1 MTSPPRVR
9 SHARRHATIP
19 GHRRRS
25 PWSRLLLVP
34 AVGLATMIGGA
45 VALPATPAQAA
56 TTPGIDVSHHQGAIN
71 WTSVRNSGIQFAFI
85 KATEGTSFEDPRFDI
100 NYPAAY
106 HAGVIRGAYHFALPD
121 RSSGSVQAH
130 FLASNGGAWSADNR
144 TLPAA
149 LDLEGNPY
157 GAYCYGRSDASMRN
171 WIQDFLNTYRARTSR
186 HAVIYTTTS
195 WWRTCT
201 GNWSGPWD
209 TSPLWIARWASSP
222 GTLPAGAP
230 FWSFWQYTSTGSVP
244 GISGNVDR
252 NLWNGSRARLIA
264 LANNT

>member
-1 MTSPPRVR
+1 MPHITRPHGASGTRRRRAGRILAGTLALAATAAVSTAAVPGAAQAQSPPPTV
-9 SHARRHATIP
+9 T
-19 GHRRRS
+19 
-25 PWSRLLLVP
+25 
-34 AVGLATMIGGA
+34 
-45 VALPATPAQAA
+45 A

-71 WTSVRNSGIQFAFI
+71 WSTVRSSGIQFAFI
-85 KATEGTSFEDPRFDI
+85 KATEGTSYTDPRFGY
-100 NYPAAY
+100 NYVNAY
-106 HAGVIRGAYHFALPD
+106 YAGVIRGAYHFALPD
-121 RSSGSVQAH
+121 RSSGAYQAN
-130 FLASNGGAWSADNR
+130 FLADNGGAWSADGR

-157 GAYCYGRSDASMRN
+157 GSYCYGRSQASMRN
-171 WIQDFLNTYRARTSR
+171 WVQSFLNQYRARTGR

-195 WWRTCT
+195 WWTTCT

-222 GTLPAGAP
+222 GPLPNGAP

-252 NLWNGSRARLIA
+252 NYFNGTRSRLIA
-264 LANNT
+264 LANNTS